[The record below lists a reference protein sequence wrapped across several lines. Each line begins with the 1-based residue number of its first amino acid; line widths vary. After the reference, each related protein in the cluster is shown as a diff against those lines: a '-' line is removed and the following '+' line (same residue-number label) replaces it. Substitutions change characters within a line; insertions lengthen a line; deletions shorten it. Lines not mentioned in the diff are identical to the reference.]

1 MAGTKAACAEGDMV
15 SYADSYELVQAESAP
30 AERYEEDVLLANL
43 NPALA
48 ALATFHTSDDVRD
61 SAPALIEADLD
72 GFLDRVYALASHI

>member
-30 AERYEEDVLLANL
+30 AERYGEDLLLANW

-48 ALATFHTSDDVRD
+48 VLAALNASDSVRD
-61 SAPALIEADLD
+61 STPALIETDLD